1 MRVERMLLL
10 LFPAA
15 CCAAGE
21 LLAPLP
27 PDGSLDDCG
36 VSVGWLT
43 LGDWLILG
51 AVPTMQ
57 VRLAVDLSSSPYR
70 LGRDVLV
77 EMQAR
82 DAAGTNA
89 PLAKGAAWL
98 QQEERCASD
107 ASLPGCSSFFEIPPP
122 ENQNPQRSHEGSRR
136 SGPKDHAHASPC
148 R

>member
-1 MRVERMLLL
+1 M
-10 LFPAA
+10 
-15 CCAAGE
+15 
-21 LLAPLP
+21 
-27 PDGSLDDCG
+27 
-36 VSVGWLT
+36 GWLI

-77 EMQAR
+77 KMQAR

-98 QQEERCASD
+98 QQEERCATD
-107 ASLPGCSSFFEIPPP
+107 ASLPVRA
-122 ENQNPQRSHEGSRR
+122 QR
-136 SGPKDHAHASPC
+136 
-148 R
+148 